1 LLILASLASGPKHGY
16 AMMEDIAEFC
26 GTKLEPGTLYAA
38 LTRLERRGWI
48 EALLTEQP
56 LRLYQ
61 VTTLGLLAIEQAE
74 TRHQG
79 EKLQE
84 GGYPNFRRGREIIM
98 RVVLW
103 ILHLYPLAWRERY
116 EAEMVALLEQ
126 HAITFWTVLDLLVG
140 ALDARMDP
148 HYRRGRQLLPLLRL
162 QASWRWFASACVAC
176 WLGFFIWL
184 GMLDLPTNTAE
195 VCADFPGDTGCPMRV
210 ATLGVAIRMH
220 TPDLPPLANAVL
232 WDVGYLT
239 FCLLLPF
246 LLILSIWIVGQ
257 AMKRPRNL
265 LCLLPVALFSLILWP
280 SHPAWLSQ
288 FQNGR
293 LGGLYL
299 AVFFASLVLVSES
312 AGAMLISA
320 RSWEK
325 RHTLP
330 LATFVRLVALV
341 VLSGMAVMCLVT
353 GVWLVDLWD
362 ALPLLNS
369 VFPGL
374 PVQLVLGFVIMV
386 GALVTALIALVRSIV
401 TLRGVSAAPNNPSS
415 LPERGR
421 IDRKIRMMVLSV
433 GLFLF
438 LGLTIS
444 SFVLHV
450 LPTWL
455 LFIPLVAVLGSIMTA
470 LAVKQ
475 YRVRAVDLPKPG
487 AAPTSSRARLSEK
500 HNAIVPS
507 LLHLGQ
513 ALVLKEPGHRP
524 ASPSFQGQTEGQIT
538 RLKLIKRQGYGRAR
552 FDLLRQRVLHAA

>member
-1 LLILASLASGPKHGY
+1 MHQHHAVQQSLSQPDLFILACLITEPKTATAWYEAVLEATDQG
-16 AMMEDIAEFC
+16 I
-26 GTKLEPGTLYAA
+26 EPGAFSRMVA
-38 LTRLERRGWI
+38 RLERRGWI

-61 VTTLGLLAIEQAE
+61 VTALGLLAIERAE
-74 TRHQG
+74 THQQG

-84 GGYPNFRRGREIIM
+84 GGYPDFRRGREIIM

-103 ILHLYPLAWRERY
+103 ILRLYPLAWRERY
-116 EAEMVALLEQ
+116 EVEMVALLEQ
-126 HAITFWTVLDLLVG
+126 HVITFWTVLDLLVG
-140 ALDARMDP
+140 ALDARLDP
-148 HYRRGRQLLPLLRL
+148 HYRRSRQILPMLRL
-162 QASWRWFASACVAC
+162 QACWRWFASVCVAC

-184 GMLDLPTNTAE
+184 GMLDLPTDPAA

-210 ATLGVAIRMH
+210 ATLGVALRMH
-220 TPDLPPLANAVL
+220 IPDLPPLANAVL
-232 WDVGYLT
+232 WDVGLLT

-246 LLILSIWIVGQ
+246 LLMVSIWIVGQ
-257 AMKRPRNL
+257 AMKRARTL
-265 LCLLPVALFSLILWP
+265 LRLLPVALFSLILWP
-280 SHPAWLSQ
+280 SRPAWLSQ

-293 LGGLYL
+293 LGGLFL

-341 VLSGMAVMCLVT
+341 VLSGMAVVCLVT

-362 ALPLLNS
+362 VLPLLNS

-415 LPERGR
+415 LPERDR
-421 IDRKIRMMVLSV
+421 TDRKIRMMVLSV

-438 LGLTIS
+438 LGLTMS
-444 SFVLHV
+444 GFVLHV
-450 LPTWL
+450 LPTRL
-455 LFIPLVAVLGSIMTA
+455 LFLPLVAVLGSIMTA

-475 YRVRAVDLPKPG
+475 DKVKAVDLPNQEP
-487 AAPTSSRARLSEK
+487 LQ
-500 HNAIVPS
+500 H
-507 LLHLGQ
+507 LH
-513 ALVLKEPGHRP
+513 EH
-524 ASPSFQGQTEGQIT
+524 
-538 RLKLIKRQGYGRAR
+538 
-552 FDLLRQRVLHAA
+552 D